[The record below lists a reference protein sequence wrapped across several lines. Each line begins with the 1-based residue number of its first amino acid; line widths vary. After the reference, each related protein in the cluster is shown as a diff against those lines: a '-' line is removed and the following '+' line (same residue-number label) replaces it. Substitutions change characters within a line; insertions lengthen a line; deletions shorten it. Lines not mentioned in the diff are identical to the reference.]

1 MFYQSSASPGRNHGV
16 PQEAGQPGAVHLR
29 YGNGNIKKQHVM
41 LAEILEL
48 LLAAGI
54 SGQEVMTYH
63 LLAR

>member
-29 YGNGNIKKQHVM
+29 WKWEYKKQHVM